1 VTQQKNQSQIEKI
14 QPLKKSKTN
23 QNNNNKMR
31 NKFLIAL
38 FAFFGLAVANA
49 NAQQKI
55 GYISL
60 DYILAQMPEAKQVET
75 ELTTTKTQY
84 DNMYQSKVKDFQTK
98 LADYEKN
105 GATMADVI
113 KADKEKELQAL
124 QSQIEE
130 FRQNSST
137 SLQKKQAQLLQ
148 PLLKKIED
156 NMHATAKENGF
167 AFVFNY
173 DAGQGTTPIVL
184 HAPEDANISDL
195 ILKRMGV
202 TPKPLAPAAATPA
215 TTTPATAAPKKN

>member
-1 VTQQKNQSQIEKI
+1 
-14 QPLKKSKTN
+14 
-23 QNNNNKMR
+23 MR
-31 NKFLIAL
+31 NKILIAI
-38 FAFFGLAVANA
+38 FALIGLATANI

-75 ELTTTKTQY
+75 ELTATKTQY

-98 LADYEKN
+98 YADYEKN

-113 KADKEKELQAL
+113 KADREKELQGL
-124 QSQIEE
+124 QGSIEE

-148 PLLKKIED
+148 PLLKKVEE
-156 NMHATAKENGF
+156 NMHAAAKENGY

-184 HAPEDANISDL
+184 HAPDDANISDL
-195 ILKRMGV
+195 ILKRMGI
-202 TPKPLAPAAATPA
+202 TPKPLAPATATPA
-215 TTTPATAAPKKN
+215 TTTPATGAAPKKN

>member
-1 VTQQKNQSQIEKI
+1 
-14 QPLKKSKTN
+14 
-23 QNNNNKMR
+23 MR

-38 FAFFGLAVANA
+38 VAFFGLAIANV

-75 ELTTTKTQY
+75 ELTATKTQY

-113 KADKEKELQAL
+113 KADREKELQGL
-124 QSQIEE
+124 QGSIEE

-148 PLLKKIED
+148 PLLKKVEE
-156 NMHATAKENGF
+156 NMHAAAKENGY

-184 HAPEDANISDL
+184 HAPDDANISDL
-195 ILKRMGV
+195 ILKRMGI
-202 TPKPLAPAAATPA
+202 TPKPLAPATATPA
-215 TTTPATAAPKKN
+215 TTTPATGAAPKKN

>member
-1 VTQQKNQSQIEKI
+1 
-14 QPLKKSKTN
+14 
-23 QNNNNKMR
+23 MR
-31 NKFLIAL
+31 KKFLIAIL
-38 FAFFGLAVANA
+38 ALIGLATANI

-75 ELTTTKTQY
+75 ELTATKTQY

-113 KADKEKELQAL
+113 KADREKELQGL
-124 QSQIEE
+124 QGSIEE

-148 PLLKKIED
+148 PLLKKVEE
-156 NMHATAKENGF
+156 NMHAAAKENGY

-184 HAPEDANISDL
+184 HAPDDANISDL
-195 ILKRMGV
+195 ILKRMGI
-202 TPKPLAPAAATPA
+202 TPKPLAPATATPA
-215 TTTPATAAPKKN
+215 TTTPATGAAPKKN

>member
-1 VTQQKNQSQIEKI
+1 MK
-14 QPLKKSKTN
+14 
-23 QNNNNKMR
+23 

-38 FAFFGLAVANA
+38 VAFFGLAIANV

-75 ELTTTKTQY
+75 ELTATKTQY

-105 GATMADVI
+105 GTTMADVI
-113 KADKEKELQAL
+113 KADREKELQGL
-124 QSQIEE
+124 QSSIEE

-148 PLLKKIED
+148 PLLKKVEE
-156 NMHATAKENGF
+156 NMHASAKENGY

-184 HAPEDANISDL
+184 HAPDDANISDL
-195 ILKRMGV
+195 ILKRMGI
-202 TPKPLAPAAATPA
+202 TPKALVPPTATPA

>member
-1 VTQQKNQSQIEKI
+1 
-14 QPLKKSKTN
+14 
-23 QNNNNKMR
+23 MR
-31 NKFLIAL
+31 NKFLIAI
-38 FAFFGLAVANA
+38 FALVVLATSNI

-75 ELTTTKTQY
+75 ELTATKTQY
-84 DNMYQSKVKDFQTK
+84 DNMYQSKVKDFQAK

-113 KADKEKELQAL
+113 KADREKELQGL
-124 QSQIEE
+124 QGSIEE

-148 PLLKKIED
+148 PLLKKVEE
-156 NMHATAKENGF
+156 NMHAAAKENGY

-184 HAPEDANISDL
+184 HAPDDANISDL
-195 ILKRMGV
+195 ILKRMGI
-202 TPKPLAPAAATPA
+202 TPKVLAPPTATPA
-215 TTTPATAAPKKN
+215 TTTPATGAPKKN

>member
-1 VTQQKNQSQIEKI
+1 
-14 QPLKKSKTN
+14 
-23 QNNNNKMR
+23 MR
-31 NKFLIAL
+31 NKLLIAL
-38 FAFFGLAVANA
+38 FAFIGLATSNV

-75 ELTTTKTQY
+75 ELTATKTQY
-84 DNMYQSKVKDFQTK
+84 DNMYQAKTKDFQAK

-105 GATMADVI
+105 GATMDAVI
-113 KADKEKELQAL
+113 KADKEKELQGL
-124 QSQIEE
+124 QAQIQEFGQTSQA
-130 FRQNSST
+130 

-156 NMHATAKENGF
+156 NMHAAAKENGY

-184 HAPEDANISDL
+184 HAPDDANISDL

-202 TPKPLAPAAATPA
+202 TPKPLAPAPATPA
-215 TTTPATAAPKKN
+215 TTSPTPKKN

>member
-1 VTQQKNQSQIEKI
+1 MK
-14 QPLKKSKTN
+14 
-23 QNNNNKMR
+23 

-38 FAFFGLAVANA
+38 FAIFALATANV

-60 DYILAQMPEAKQVET
+60 DYILAQMPEAKQVES

-84 DNMYQSKVKDFQTK
+84 DNMYQQKVKDFQTK

-105 GATMADVI
+105 AATMADVI
-113 KADKEKELQAL
+113 KADREKELQGM
-124 QSQIEE
+124 QSSIEE

-156 NMHATAKENGF
+156 NMHGVAKENGF

-184 HAPEDANISDL
+184 HAPDDANISDL
-195 ILKRMGV
+195 VLKRMGV
-202 TPKPLAPAAATPA
+202 TPKPFTPAPATPA
-215 TTTPATAAPKKN
+215 ATTPAGGAPKK

>member
-1 VTQQKNQSQIEKI
+1 MK
-14 QPLKKSKTN
+14 
-23 QNNNNKMR
+23 

-38 FAFFGLAVANA
+38 FAIFALATANV

-84 DNMYQSKVKDFQTK
+84 DNMYQQKVKDFQTK

-105 GATMADVI
+105 AATMADVI
-113 KADKEKELQAL
+113 KADREKELQGM
-124 QSQIEE
+124 QSSIEE

-156 NMHATAKENGF
+156 NMHGVAKENGF

-184 HAPEDANISDL
+184 HAPDDANISDL
-195 ILKRMGV
+195 VLKRMGV
-202 TPKPLAPAAATPA
+202 TPKPLTPAPATPA
-215 TTTPATAAPKKN
+215 ATTPAGAAPKK

>member
-1 VTQQKNQSQIEKI
+1 
-14 QPLKKSKTN
+14 
-23 QNNNNKMR
+23 MR

-38 FAFFGLAVANA
+38 FAFFGLAMSNV

-75 ELTTTKTQY
+75 ELTATKTQY
-84 DNMYQSKVKDFQTK
+84 DNMYQAKVKDFQAK

-105 GATMADVI
+105 GTTMDAVI
-113 KADKEKELQAL
+113 KADKEKELQGL
-124 QSQIEE
+124 QGQIEE
-130 FRQNSST
+130 FRQTSST

-148 PLLKKIED
+148 PLLKKVED
-156 NMHATAKENGF
+156 NMHAAAKENGY

-184 HAPEDANISDL
+184 HAPDDANISDL

-202 TPKPLAPAAATPA
+202 TPKPLTPAPVTPA
-215 TTTPATAAPKKN
+215 TTSPAPKKN

>member
-1 VTQQKNQSQIEKI
+1 MK
-14 QPLKKSKTN
+14 
-23 QNNNNKMR
+23 

-38 FAFFGLAVANA
+38 LAFFALATANV

-84 DNMYQSKVKDFQTK
+84 DNMYQQKVKDFQTK

-105 GATMADVI
+105 APTMADVI
-113 KADKEKELQAL
+113 KADREKELQSM
-124 QSQIEE
+124 QSSIEE

-137 SLQKKQAQLLQ
+137 SLQKKQGQLLQ

-156 NMHATAKENGF
+156 NMHAVAKENGF

-184 HAPEDANISDL
+184 HAPDDANISDL
-195 ILKRMGV
+195 ILKKMGV
-202 TPKPLAPAAATPA
+202 TPKPFTPAPATPA
-215 TTTPATAAPKKN
+215 ATAPAPAKKN

>member
-1 VTQQKNQSQIEKI
+1 
-14 QPLKKSKTN
+14 
-23 QNNNNKMR
+23 MR

-38 FAFFGLAVANA
+38 FAFFGLAMSNV

-75 ELTTTKTQY
+75 ELTATKTQY
-84 DNMYQSKVKDFQTK
+84 DNMYQAKVKDFQTK
-98 LADYEKN
+98 LADYEKT
-105 GATMADVI
+105 GSTMDAVI
-113 KADKEKELQAL
+113 KADKEKELQGL
-124 QSQIEE
+124 QGQIEE
-130 FRQNSST
+130 FRQTSST

-148 PLLKKIED
+148 PLLKKVED
-156 NMHATAKENGF
+156 NMHAAAKENGY

-184 HAPEDANISDL
+184 HAPDDANISDL

-202 TPKPLAPAAATPA
+202 TPKPLAPAPATPA
-215 TTTPATAAPKKN
+215 TTSPAPKKN

>member
-1 VTQQKNQSQIEKI
+1 
-14 QPLKKSKTN
+14 
-23 QNNNNKMR
+23 MR
-31 NKFLIAL
+31 NKFLIAI
-38 FAFFGLAVANA
+38 FAFVVLATSNI

-75 ELTTTKTQY
+75 ELTATKTQY
-84 DNMYQSKVKDFQTK
+84 DNMYQSKVKDFQAK
-98 LADYEKN
+98 YADYEKN
-105 GATMADVI
+105 GAGMADVI
-113 KADKEKELQAL
+113 KADREKELQGL
-124 QSQIEE
+124 QGSIEE

-148 PLLKKIED
+148 PLLKKVEE
-156 NMHATAKENGF
+156 NMHAAAKENGF

-184 HAPEDANISDL
+184 HAPDDANISDL
-195 ILKRMGV
+195 ILKRMGI
-202 TPKPLAPAAATPA
+202 TPKPLAPPTATPA

>member
-1 VTQQKNQSQIEKI
+1 
-14 QPLKKSKTN
+14 
-23 QNNNNKMR
+23 MR

-38 FAFFGLAVANA
+38 FAFISLATANV

-75 ELTTTKTQY
+75 ELTATKTQY
-84 DNMYQSKVKDFQTK
+84 DNMYQSKVKDFQAK

-105 GATMADVI
+105 GTTMADVI
-113 KADKEKELQAL
+113 KADREKELQGL
-124 QSQIEE
+124 QGSIEE

-148 PLLKKIED
+148 PLLKKVEE
-156 NMHATAKENGF
+156 NMHAAAKENGY

-184 HAPEDANISDL
+184 HAPDDANISDL
-195 ILKRMGV
+195 ILKRMGI
-202 TPKPLAPAAATPA
+202 TPKVLVPPTATPA

>member
-1 VTQQKNQSQIEKI
+1 MK
-14 QPLKKSKTN
+14 
-23 QNNNNKMR
+23 

-38 FAFFGLAVANA
+38 FAIFALATANV

-84 DNMYQSKVKDFQTK
+84 DNMYQQKVKDFQTK

-105 GATMADVI
+105 AATMADVI
-113 KADKEKELQAL
+113 KADREKELQGM
-124 QSQIEE
+124 QSSIEE

-137 SLQKKQAQLLQ
+137 SLQKKQMQLLQ

-156 NMHATAKENGF
+156 NMHNVAKENGF

-184 HAPEDANISDL
+184 HAPDDANISDL
-195 ILKRMGV
+195 VLKKMGV
-202 TPKPLAPAAATPA
+202 TPKPLTPAPATPA
-215 TTTPATAAPKKN
+215 ATTPAGAAPKK

>member
-1 VTQQKNQSQIEKI
+1 MK
-14 QPLKKSKTN
+14 
-23 QNNNNKMR
+23 

-38 FAFFGLAVANA
+38 FAILALATANV

-84 DNMYQSKVKDFQTK
+84 DNMYQQKVKDFQTK

-105 GATMADVI
+105 AATMADVI
-113 KADKEKELQAL
+113 KADREKELQGM
-124 QSQIEE
+124 QSSIEE

-137 SLQKKQAQLLQ
+137 SLQKKQMQLLQ

-156 NMHATAKENGF
+156 NMHNVAKENGF

-184 HAPEDANISDL
+184 HAPDDANISDL
-195 ILKRMGV
+195 VLKKMGV
-202 TPKPLAPAAATPA
+202 TPKPLTPAPATPA
-215 TTTPATAAPKKN
+215 ATTPAGGAPKK

>member
-1 VTQQKNQSQIEKI
+1 
-14 QPLKKSKTN
+14 
-23 QNNNNKMR
+23 MR
-31 NKFLIAL
+31 NKFLIAI
-38 FAFFGLAVANA
+38 FAFVVLATSNI

-75 ELTTTKTQY
+75 ELTATKTQY
-84 DNMYQSKVKDFQTK
+84 DNMYQSKVKDFQAK

-105 GATMADVI
+105 GSTMADVI
-113 KADKEKELQAL
+113 KADREKELQGL
-124 QSQIEE
+124 QGSIEE

-148 PLLKKIED
+148 PLLKKVEE
-156 NMHATAKENGF
+156 NMHAAAKENGY

-184 HAPEDANISDL
+184 HAPDDANISDL
-195 ILKRMGV
+195 ILKRMGI
-202 TPKPLAPAAATPA
+202 TPKVLAPPTATPA
-215 TTTPATAAPKKN
+215 TTTPATGAPKKN

>member
-1 VTQQKNQSQIEKI
+1 
-14 QPLKKSKTN
+14 
-23 QNNNNKMR
+23 MR
-31 NKFLIAL
+31 NKFLIAI
-38 FAFFGLAVANA
+38 FAFVTLATANS

-75 ELTTTKTQY
+75 ELTATKTQY
-84 DNMYQSKVKDFQTK
+84 DNMYQSKVKDFQAK

-105 GATMADVI
+105 GTTMADVI
-113 KADKEKELQAL
+113 KADREKELQGL
-124 QSQIEE
+124 QGSIEE

-148 PLLKKIED
+148 PLLKKVEE
-156 NMHATAKENGF
+156 NMHAAAKENGY

-184 HAPEDANISDL
+184 HAPDDANISDL
-195 ILKRMGV
+195 ILKRMGI
-202 TPKPLAPAAATPA
+202 TPKVLAPPTATPA
-215 TTTPATAAPKKN
+215 TTTPATGAPKKN

>member
-1 VTQQKNQSQIEKI
+1 
-14 QPLKKSKTN
+14 
-23 QNNNNKMR
+23 MR
-31 NKFLIAL
+31 NKFLIAI
-38 FAFFGLAVANA
+38 FAFIGLATANM

-75 ELTTTKTQY
+75 ELTATKTQY

-113 KADKEKELQAL
+113 KADREKELQGL
-124 QSQIEE
+124 QGSIEE

-148 PLLKKIED
+148 PLLKKVEE
-156 NMHATAKENGF
+156 NMHAAAKENGY

-184 HAPEDANISDL
+184 HAPDDANISDL
-195 ILKRMGV
+195 ILKRMGI
-202 TPKPLAPAAATPA
+202 TPKPLAPATATPA
-215 TTTPATAAPKKN
+215 TTTPATGAAPKKN

>member
-1 VTQQKNQSQIEKI
+1 
-14 QPLKKSKTN
+14 
-23 QNNNNKMR
+23 MR

-38 FAFFGLAVANA
+38 FAFFGLAMSNV

-75 ELTTTKTQY
+75 ELTATKTQY
-84 DNMYQSKVKDFQTK
+84 DNMYQAKVKDFQAK

-105 GATMADVI
+105 GATMDAVI
-113 KADKEKELQAL
+113 KADKEKELQGL
-124 QSQIEE
+124 QGQIEE
-130 FRQNSST
+130 FRQTSST
-137 SLQKKQAQLLQ
+137 SLQKKQSQLLQ
-148 PLLKKIED
+148 PLLKKVED
-156 NMHATAKENGF
+156 NMHATAKENGY

-184 HAPEDANISDL
+184 HAPDDANISDL

-202 TPKPLAPAAATPA
+202 TPKPLTPAPATPA
-215 TTTPATAAPKKN
+215 TTSPTPKKN

>member
-1 VTQQKNQSQIEKI
+1 
-14 QPLKKSKTN
+14 
-23 QNNNNKMR
+23 MR
-31 NKFLIAL
+31 NKFLIAI
-38 FAFFGLAVANA
+38 FAFIGLATANI

-75 ELTTTKTQY
+75 ELTATKTQY
-84 DNMYQSKVKDFQTK
+84 DNMYQSKVKDFQAK

-113 KADKEKELQAL
+113 KADREKELQGL
-124 QSQIEE
+124 QGSIEE

-148 PLLKKIED
+148 PLLKKVEE
-156 NMHATAKENGF
+156 NMHAAAKENGY

-184 HAPEDANISDL
+184 HAPDDANISDL
-195 ILKRMGV
+195 ILKRMGI
-202 TPKPLAPAAATPA
+202 TPKPLAPPTATPA
-215 TTTPATAAPKKN
+215 TTTPATGGVPKKNK

>member
-1 VTQQKNQSQIEKI
+1 
-14 QPLKKSKTN
+14 
-23 QNNNNKMR
+23 MR

-38 FAFFGLAVANA
+38 FAFFVLAVANV

-75 ELTTTKTQY
+75 ELTATKTQY
-84 DNMYQSKVKDFQTK
+84 DNMYQAKVKDFQAK

-105 GATMADVI
+105 PNMDPVI
-113 KADKEKELQAL
+113 KADKEKELQGL
-124 QSQIEE
+124 NGQIEE
-130 FRQNSST
+130 FRQTSST
-137 SLQKKQAQLLQ
+137 SLQKKQQQLLQ
-148 PLLKKIED
+148 PLLKKVED

-184 HAPEDANISDL
+184 HAPDDANISDL

-202 TPKPLAPAAATPA
+202 TPKPLAPPTATPA
-215 TTTPATAAPKKN
+215 TTTPATGAPKKN

>member
-1 VTQQKNQSQIEKI
+1 
-14 QPLKKSKTN
+14 
-23 QNNNNKMR
+23 MR

-38 FAFFGLAVANA
+38 LAFFVLAVANV

-75 ELTTTKTQY
+75 ELTATKTQY
-84 DNMYQSKVKDFQTK
+84 DNMYQAKVKDFQAK

-105 GATMADVI
+105 GATMDAVI
-113 KADKEKELQAL
+113 KADKEKELQGL
-124 QSQIEE
+124 NGQIEE
-130 FRQNSST
+130 FRQTSST

-148 PLLKKIED
+148 PLLKKVED
-156 NMHATAKENGF
+156 NMHAAAKENGF

-184 HAPEDANISDL
+184 HAPDDANISDL

-202 TPKPLAPAAATPA
+202 TPKPLAPPMATPA
-215 TTTPATAAPKKN
+215 TTTPAGAAPKKN

>member
-1 VTQQKNQSQIEKI
+1 
-14 QPLKKSKTN
+14 
-23 QNNNNKMR
+23 MR
-31 NKFLIAL
+31 NKFLIAI
-38 FAFFGLAVANA
+38 FALVGLATANI

-75 ELTTTKTQY
+75 ELTATKTQY

-113 KADKEKELQAL
+113 KADREKELQGL
-124 QSQIEE
+124 QGSIEE

-148 PLLKKIED
+148 PLLKKVEE
-156 NMHATAKENGF
+156 NMHAAAKENGY

-184 HAPEDANISDL
+184 HAPDDANISDL
-195 ILKRMGV
+195 ILKRMGI
-202 TPKPLAPAAATPA
+202 TPKPLAPATATPA
-215 TTTPATAAPKKN
+215 TTTPATGAAPKKN

>member
-1 VTQQKNQSQIEKI
+1 
-14 QPLKKSKTN
+14 
-23 QNNNNKMR
+23 MR

-38 FAFFGLAVANA
+38 FAFIGLAMSNV

-75 ELTTTKTQY
+75 ELTATKTQY
-84 DNMYQSKVKDFQTK
+84 DNMYQAKAKDFQAK

-105 GATMADVI
+105 GSSMDAVI
-113 KADKEKELQAL
+113 KADKEKELQGL
-124 QSQIEE
+124 QAQIQEFGQTSQ
-130 FRQNSST
+130 T

-156 NMHATAKENGF
+156 NMHAAAKENGY

-184 HAPEDANISDL
+184 HAPDDANISDL

-202 TPKPLAPAAATPA
+202 TPKPLAPPTATPA
-215 TTTPATAAPKKN
+215 TTSPAPKKN

>member
-1 VTQQKNQSQIEKI
+1 
-14 QPLKKSKTN
+14 
-23 QNNNNKMR
+23 MR

-38 FAFFGLAVANA
+38 IAFVGLAIANV

-75 ELTTTKTQY
+75 ELTATKTQY
-84 DNMYQSKVKDFQTK
+84 DTMYQSKVKDVQAK

-105 GATMADVI
+105 GTTLADVI
-113 KADKEKELQAL
+113 KADREKELQGL
-124 QSQIEE
+124 QGSIEE

-148 PLLKKIED
+148 PLLKKVEE
-156 NMHATAKENGF
+156 NMHAAAKENGY

-184 HAPEDANISDL
+184 HAPDDANISGL
-195 ILKRMGV
+195 ILKRMGI
-202 TPKPLAPAAATPA
+202 TPKALVPPTATPA

>member
-1 VTQQKNQSQIEKI
+1 
-14 QPLKKSKTN
+14 
-23 QNNNNKMR
+23 MR
-31 NKFLIAL
+31 NKFLIAI
-38 FAFFGLAVANA
+38 FAFISLATANV

-75 ELTTTKTQY
+75 ELTATKTQY
-84 DNMYQSKVKDFQTK
+84 DNMYQSKVKDFQAK

-105 GATMADVI
+105 GTTMADVI
-113 KADKEKELQAL
+113 KADREKELQGL
-124 QSQIEE
+124 QGSIEE

-148 PLLKKIED
+148 PLLKKVEE
-156 NMHATAKENGF
+156 NMHAAAKENGY

-184 HAPEDANISDL
+184 HAPDDANISDL
-195 ILKRMGV
+195 ILKRMGI
-202 TPKPLAPAAATPA
+202 TPKALAPPTATPA

>member
-1 VTQQKNQSQIEKI
+1 
-14 QPLKKSKTN
+14 
-23 QNNNNKMR
+23 MR

-38 FAFFGLAVANA
+38 FAFFALASVNA
-49 NAQQKI
+49 SAQQKI

-60 DYILAQMPEAKQVET
+60 DYILSQMPEAKQVET

-84 DNMYQSKVKDFQTK
+84 DNMYQQKVKDFQTK

-105 GATMADVI
+105 AATMADVI
-113 KADKEKELQAL
+113 KADKEKELQGL
-124 QSQIEE
+124 QGQIEE

-156 NMHATAKENGF
+156 NMHGVAKENSF

-184 HAPEDANISDL
+184 HAPDDANISDL
-195 ILKRMGV
+195 VLKRMGV
-202 TPKPLAPAAATPA
+202 TPKVATPAPATPA
-215 TTTPATAAPKKN
+215 TTPATGAPKKN

>member
-1 VTQQKNQSQIEKI
+1 MK
-14 QPLKKSKTN
+14 
-23 QNNNNKMR
+23 

-38 FAFFGLAVANA
+38 FAILALATANV

-84 DNMYQSKVKDFQTK
+84 DNMYQQKVKDFQTK

-105 GATMADVI
+105 AATMADVI
-113 KADKEKELQAL
+113 KADREKELQGM
-124 QSQIEE
+124 QSSIEE

-156 NMHATAKENGF
+156 NMHGVAKENGF

-184 HAPEDANISDL
+184 HAPDDANISDL
-195 ILKRMGV
+195 VLKRMGV
-202 TPKPLAPAAATPA
+202 TPKPFTPAPATPA
-215 TTTPATAAPKKN
+215 ATTPAGAAPKK

>member
-1 VTQQKNQSQIEKI
+1 
-14 QPLKKSKTN
+14 
-23 QNNNNKMR
+23 MR

-38 FAFFGLAVANA
+38 VTFVGLAVANV
-49 NAQQKI
+49 NGQQKI

-75 ELTTTKTQY
+75 ELTATKTQY
-84 DNMYQSKVKDFQTK
+84 DNMYQSKVKDFQAK

-105 GATMADVI
+105 GSTMADVI
-113 KADKEKELQAL
+113 KADREKELQGL
-124 QSQIEE
+124 QGSIEE

-148 PLLKKIED
+148 PLLKKVEE
-156 NMHATAKENGF
+156 NMHASAKENGY

-184 HAPEDANISDL
+184 HAPDDANISDL
-195 ILKRMGV
+195 ILKRMGI
-202 TPKPLAPAAATPA
+202 TPKPLTPPAATPA
-215 TTTPATAAPKKN
+215 TTTPATGAPKKN

>member
-1 VTQQKNQSQIEKI
+1 
-14 QPLKKSKTN
+14 
-23 QNNNNKMR
+23 MR
-31 NKFLIAL
+31 NKFLITL
-38 FAFFGLAVANA
+38 FAFIGLAMSNV

-75 ELTTTKTQY
+75 ELTATKTQY
-84 DNMYQSKVKDFQTK
+84 DNMYQAKTKDFQAK

-105 GATMADVI
+105 GATMDAVI
-113 KADKEKELQAL
+113 KADKEKELQGL
-124 QSQIEE
+124 QAQIQEFGQTSQ
-130 FRQNSST
+130 S

-156 NMHATAKENGF
+156 NMHASAKENGY

-184 HAPEDANISDL
+184 HAPDDANISDL
-195 ILKRMGV
+195 ILKRMGI
-202 TPKPLAPAAATPA
+202 TPKPLAPAPATPA
-215 TTTPATAAPKKN
+215 TTSPVPKKK